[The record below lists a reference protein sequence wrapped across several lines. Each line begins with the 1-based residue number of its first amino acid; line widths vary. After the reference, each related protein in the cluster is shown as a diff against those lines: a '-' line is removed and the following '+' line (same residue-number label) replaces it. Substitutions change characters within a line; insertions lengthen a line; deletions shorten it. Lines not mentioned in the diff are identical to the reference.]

1 MRLLPLLFTV
11 FMDSLGFGLVFPIFS
26 PLIVNNEGGIFSD
39 EVSLAVRGLVF
50 GLLVSSFCLGQFFG
64 GPILGALSDKRGRK
78 KILLFTLWLALLGYL
93 VTGMSIGVG
102 SLFALFAGR
111 ILNGLASSNYSVA
124 QSVVA
129 DLSSEKDKTKNFGLL
144 GMAWGAGF
152 IIGPFVGGKLA
163 PLGYSVPFWVASI
176 FSLINV
182 ALLQFGMKESLAV
195 PKKERISFLEAVEN
209 VKKAFRT
216 PTLRTLFLAMF
227 IFSFGWGFFTEF
239 SPVFLIKRLSFSLD
253 QIANFY
259 AWVGIWIALCQGLL
273 IRPFVKRIPSR
284 TLLSSALL
292 GLALV
297 LPILLWVEK
306 PYGMFFSLPAIALFE
321 AFISPTI
328 TTLVSN
334 LSSKEAQGEML
345 GISNS
350 LQWAAIALSP
360 MFSGSFVALYPH
372 LPVTVASGCMLV
384 AFAVSL
390 WFFKKRQQTKTSEE
404 TPEGS

>member
-26 PLIVNNEGGIFSD
+26 PLIVNNEGGIFTD
-39 EVSLAVRGLVF
+39 EVTLAVRGLVF

-64 GPILGALSDKRGRK
+64 GPILGALSDKLGRK
-78 KILLFTLWLALLGYL
+78 KILLHTVWLGLLGYL
-93 VTGMSIGVG
+93 VAGFSIGIG
-102 SLFALFAGR
+102 SLIALFIGR
-111 ILNGLASSNYSVA
+111 VLNGLAGGNYSVA

-152 IIGPFVGGKLA
+152 IVGPFVGGKLA
-163 PLGYSVPFWVASI
+163 PFGYSVPFWVAA
-176 FSLINV
+176 FLCLINV
-182 ALLQFGMKESLAV
+182 ALLQFGMKESLTV
-195 PKKERISFLEAVEN
+195 LKKGSISVLEAVEN
-209 VKKAFRT
+209 VKKAFRI
-216 PTLRTLFLAMF
+216 PLLRVLFLSMF

-239 SPVFLIKRLSFSLD
+239 SPVFLIKRLSFNLD

-259 AWVGIWIALCQGLL
+259 AWVGIWIALCQGVL
-273 IRPFVKRIPSR
+273 IRPFVKRISSR
-284 TLLSSALL
+284 KLFSFSLL
-292 GLALV
+292 GLGIV
-297 LPILLWVEK
+297 LPVLLWVEK
-306 PYGMFFSLPAIALFE
+306 PSGMFFSLPAIALFE

-328 TTLVSN
+328 TTLVSD
-334 LSSKEAQGEML
+334 LSSKESQGEML

-372 LPVTVASGCMLV
+372 LPVTVASGCMLM

-390 WFFKKRQQTKTSEE
+390 WFFKKKQQTKTSEE
-404 TPEGS
+404 TPEGG